1 MSVIIEH
8 KTKKIRDFKLSVNND
23 LNLVMDNIKTFRS
36 IDKDFVIHSDHG
48 FQYTSKIY
56 IDKINKMG
64 GTVSLSR
71 VGNSLLDNREAECW
85 FSIIKSECLNKL
97 D

>member
-1 MSVIIEH
+1 MSIIIEH

-48 FQYTSKIY
+48 FQYISKIY

-64 GTVSLSR
+64 GTVSLSC
-71 VGNSLLDNREAECW
+71 VGNSLDNREAECW